1 MFYRCDMLSVLIA
14 AREEPVLI
22 ASTLAS
28 LVPGAVEGLIGDVVL
43 VDEGMGPEA
52 HRVADHAGCR
62 VRQDP
67 LPACIAAAKGD
78 WILFL
83 EAGARPAPGWVD
95 EVSSF
100 LADAAEGRARSR
112 AARFRVARQDRPL
125 LWAGLTFRRSPMAGG
140 LIARKAD
147 AVAAITSDRG
157 MAGLVRSLRPMVL
170 SADMRPRP
178 PDGEPQRRR

>member
-43 VDEGMGPEA
+43 VDEGMGKEA

-62 VRQDP
+62 VRQEP
-67 LPACIAAAKGD
+67 LAACIAAAKGD
-78 WILFL
+78 WIMFL
-83 EAGARPAPGWVD
+83 EAGARPTPGWVD
-95 EVSSF
+95 EVAGF
-100 LADAAEGRARSR
+100 LGDVTEGRARAQ

-125 LWAGLTFRRSPMAGG
+125 LWAGLTFRRSLMAGG
-140 LIARKAD
+140 LIARKTD
-147 AVAAITSDRG
+147 AMAAMTPDRG
-157 MAGLVRSLRPMVL
+157 MVGLVRSLRPMVL